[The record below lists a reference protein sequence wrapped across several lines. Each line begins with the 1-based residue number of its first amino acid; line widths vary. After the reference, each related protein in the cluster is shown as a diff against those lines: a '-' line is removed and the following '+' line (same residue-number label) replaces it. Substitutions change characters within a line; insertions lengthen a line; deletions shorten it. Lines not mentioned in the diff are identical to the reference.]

1 MHVRCLKLKK
11 NPYNIYSSF
20 GGNLVL
26 MKTELVAMFM
36 SHKQINNTQ

>member
-1 MHVRCLKLKK
+1 MFKIKEKSLQYLFF
-11 NPYNIYSSF
+11 I

-36 SHKQINNTQ
+36 SHKQINNAQ